1 MNMYHLMLPTFFI
14 VASIL
19 TGCQSLDDLDR
30 EAYQRAC
37 DNLDIPRGTPEY
49 SQCMLQQQQMDND
62 NFQRSMDRQTEERLI
77 KKM

>member
-1 MNMYHLMLPTFFI
+1 MKIYHLMLPAVFI
-14 VASIL
+14 VASTL
-19 TGCQSLDDLDR
+19 AGCQSLDELDR

-37 DNLDIPRGTPEY
+37 DNLDIPRSTPEY

-77 KKM
+77 TKM